1 MEFIPSPPQEP
12 PPPQKKTS
20 NHTQQTPNNSINN
33 NNNQNFRAT
42 KSSFASELKDK
53 VLTSAR
59 SVRRRHTKRKKR
71 CSFPRLVHMSP
82 AARCWLPLGKSE
94 NMDVSMSQKIIMNE
108 AKKQNPLPPSIQ
120 YMHGCCS
127 SPGCPRL
134 WRRKSAL
141 VLLLFGPRTHNKT
154 HKLQFPPPL
163 DALSSRD
170 QKQRASLCPKPELS
184 LTASPADQSQP
195 RQRGT
200 SVQRANEER
209 GGKKGGQLID
219 LLLTFSHT
227 LPRIGHF

>member
-1 MEFIPSPPQEP
+1 
-12 PPPQKKTS
+12 
-20 NHTQQTPNNSINN
+20 
-33 NNNQNFRAT
+33 
-42 KSSFASELKDK
+42 
-53 VLTSAR
+53 
-59 SVRRRHTKRKKR
+59 
-71 CSFPRLVHMSP
+71 
-82 AARCWLPLGKSE
+82 
-94 NMDVSMSQKIIMNE
+94 MSQKIIMNE

-184 LTASPADQSQP
+184 LTASPADQSQLP
-195 RQRGT
+195 QRGT
-200 SVQRANEER
+200 SAQRANEER

-227 LPRIGHF
+227 LPRIGHFQGSQQKIKSNQIKFSLVNKTNVSLYVSLYEIITIKYDRENVKNKLLLYSYNLNAVNDSHK